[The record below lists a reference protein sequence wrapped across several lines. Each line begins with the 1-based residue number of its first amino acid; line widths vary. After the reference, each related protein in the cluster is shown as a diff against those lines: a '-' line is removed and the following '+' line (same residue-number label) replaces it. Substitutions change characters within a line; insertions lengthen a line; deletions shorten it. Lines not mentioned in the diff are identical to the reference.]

1 MMTIWYKFCAVSN
14 LNIAAKTRG
23 REKFYLSADFD
34 ALEQRE
40 KDDEPGDDQRQRQVP
55 HDGTH
60 VVDAETQPKNTT
72 TEQHYQL
79 HRITIIIVTI
89 VITVVVA
96 VLVVVVVVMV
106 VVVVVVMVV
115 VVVVVV
121 VVVMVVVVVVVVI
134 VVIII
139 IIINN
144 ICSLIVSLVLS
155 RSYSVAHVAVY
166 FPNL

>member
-60 VVDAETQPKNTT
+60 VVDAGTQPKNTT

-96 VLVVVVVVMV
+96 VL
-106 VVVVVVMVV
+106 
-115 VVVVVV
+115 
-121 VVVMVVVVVVVVI
+121 VVVVVVI